1 MLRKIGEHEITEN
14 GAVVR
19 MGDASF
25 PVPFSGGLEY
35 SSPARGTWNIV
46 HTGMLI
52 PEVHEIFVCAASCLR
67 GVVLTAAEMNA
78 LDRFST
84 VEVKENN
91 LLDGNLEELL
101 IDGVS
106 DIINKLEKRPPAVLV
121 YTSCVHH
128 FTGCDWGVMFG
139 TLRERFPDI
148 DIVDCYMNPTLRK
161 SGLTPDQIMRRQLYA
176 LLKPRKINSN
186 AVAIIGND
194 LPTKENS
201 DLYKI
206 LKSSGLKIHE
216 ITSCKTYAEYQEM
229 AESALYFTYYPAAK
243 AGGDTLAKRL
253 GGKHI
258 YLPYS
263 WDYDEIIHSLEHVK
277 NEIIKNRTNDVLCN
291 RLNSNNISENTITDN
306 ENGEKINN
314 KEDNNSADKIKENTE
329 KTKETTTA
337 ELYKNEIALCEKAF
351 EKALAMI
358 GDTPIAI
365 DYTFCPRPI
374 SVAKMLLTHGFNV
387 KRIYLDSFTGEE
399 KADYEF
405 LKDYYPDLELY
416 ATVNVKSRFM
426 ASCNSSMSRDSDDQ
440 IQNNTGE
447 LGENKD
453 FRSKWLAIGQKAAY
467 FLNTNYFV
475 NIVEGGGMFGFEAII
490 DTLEL
495 MRDAFVNIKDMRS
508 LVQIKGLGCGN
519 CCNG

>member
-1 MLRKIGEHEITEN
+1 MLKKIGEHEITEN

-19 MGDASF
+19 MGEATF
-25 PVPFSGGLEY
+25 PNPFSGGLEY
-35 SSPARGTWNIV
+35 ASPARGTWNIV

-52 PEVHEIFVCAASCLR
+52 PEAHEIFVCAASCLR

-176 LLKPRKINSN
+176 LLKPRKINED

-194 LPTKENS
+194 LPTRANS
-201 DLYKI
+201 ELYRL
-206 LKSSGLKIHE
+206 LKTSGLKIHE
-216 ITSCKTYAEYQEM
+216 ITSCKTYTEYQEM
-229 AESALYFTYYPAAK
+229 AESRLYITYYPAAK
-243 AGGDTLAKRL
+243 AGGDALAKRL
-253 GGKHI
+253 GGKHV

-263 WDYDEIIHSLEHVK
+263 WDYEEIIQSLESIRRIVENINIERRENTKEAGNYEDGIKDIDEIK
-277 NEIIKNRTNDVLCN
+277 AFR
-291 RLNSNNISENTITDN
+291 
-306 ENGEKINN
+306 
-314 KEDNNSADKIKENTE
+314 
-329 KTKETTTA
+329 
-337 ELYKNEIALCEKAF
+337 LYKNKKEECEKAF
-351 EKALAMI
+351 KKAYDLI

-365 DYTFCPRPI
+365 DYTFCPRPT

-399 KADYEF
+399 KADYEY
-405 LKDYYPDLELY
+405 LKENYPDLELY

-426 ASCNSSMSRDSDDQ
+426 ASGNSLMCKNVDDG
-440 IQNNTGE
+440 IKNTDREVG
-447 LGENKD
+447 NID
-453 FRSKWLAIGQKAAY
+453 FKPRWLAIGQKAAY

-495 MRDAFVNIKDMRS
+495 MRDAFVNRKNMRN